1 MRNGL
6 AVGVALALALLAGPR
21 VYAFQEQTTGAASP
35 PTQAAQPAPEG
46 QPPADGKPLD
56 LSGESAA
63 KPDTGTE
70 IRIPG
75 LGKLGVLPK
84 MDFGLELLYGADDQ
98 KPAGQPEAAPDP
110 DEDLTIRGTVKHRF

>member
-1 MRNGL
+1 MRNGF
-6 AVGVALALALLAGPR
+6 AIGVTLALALLAGPR
-21 VYAFQEQTTGAASP
+21 VYAFQEQTTGATTTP
-35 PTQAAQPAPEG
+35 PQAEQPAPEA

-56 LSGESAA
+56 LSGETAA

-84 MDFGLELLYGADDQ
+84 MDFGLELLYGAADP
-98 KPAGQPEAAPDP
+98 KPAGPPEAVPDP
-110 DEDLTIRGTVKHRF
+110 SEDLTIRGTVKHRF